1 MTLWDRIPGIALSML
16 REPRSTAAEL
26 FRLGVPREAAWLSFV
41 LVIVL
46 YVIAVE
52 RFLPMAEALVMPV
65 PRLPPL
71 LRAGLEL
78 CSELFLVWVL
88 WKLGGALGGQGKFEQ
103 VLLMFVFVWMYF
115 TVAIV
120 LLPILAAFSFTLTG
134 LVGMAFFIHWIWLFV
149 SVMAEAHGFKS
160 LWTSF
165 VLFVLSWIA
174 LFLFSLLFSPL
185 VVGVIGVGS
194 SV

>member
-1 MTLWDRIPGIALSML
+1 MTLWDRLPGIALNML
-16 REPRSTAAEL
+16 REPRSSAAEL
-26 FRLGVPREAAWLSFV
+26 FRLGVPRDAVWMSFV

-65 PRLPPL
+65 PTLPPL

-88 WKLGGALGGQGKFEQ
+88 WKMGGAFGGQGRFEQ
-103 VLLMFVFVWMYF
+103 VLLVFVFAWMYF
-115 TVAIV
+115 TAGVV

-134 LVGMAFFIHWIWLFV
+134 LVGIAFFIHWVWLFI

-174 LFLFSLLFSPL
+174 LFLFSFLVSPIVIGL
-185 VVGVIGVGS
+185 IGVGGR
-194 SV
+194 V